1 MSSLPSASMEAVDR
15 VNLDKIESYFN
26 TSSYRE
32 SLEVSAT
39 FNSRLSLERRLRLP
53 FLDPQT
59 GVAQR
64 HCALYV
70 KAKQRMPGLRSGQ
83 IYTFPAARWRKTKRQ
98 YLTNMMI
105 DVQSA
110 VNQHTTAHHNQQQQ
124 CNALFN
130 GSSSSS
136 GIGSVLGSGGGG
148 SMSGG
153 FLLSQHDDNSNSNAS
168 FLLDK
173 TPTTTTTT
181 TTAGVMDALEMFA
194 DNTSRDTN
202 NNSKDELSKDWLY
215 DDLDNDFDSEPK
227 SPDDEFDYDPR
238 YGTKK
243 KKRVTK
249 KEGKGKKASAF
260 GFDFG
265 ESRSTGTGG
274 TAKTRRTKEP
284 GTPKRSAAADGGV
297 GGAAVSERRT
307 RRKGA
312 GAKSKKFVEPP
323 SFESAAA
330 GFDDQFSGGG
340 GGGSGAAG
348 WM

>member
-1 MSSLPSASMEAVDR
+1 MAVSTSSSTTTAASVAADH
-15 VNLDKIESYFN
+15 VNLDRIETFFN

-83 IYTFPAARWRKTKRQ
+83 LYSFPAARWRKTKRQ
-98 YLTNMMI
+98 YLSNMMTDFGCAI
-105 DVQSA
+105 SHQQHQPQLGLSA
-110 VNQHTTAHHNQQQQ
+110 SSV
-124 CNALFN
+124 FN
-130 GSSSSS
+130 VSGPPSSLISSS
-136 GIGSVLGSGGGG
+136 GCATTGGAT
-148 SMSGG
+148 SGG
-153 FLLSQHDDNSNSNAS
+153 FLISQQDENSNSNAS

-173 TPTTTTTT
+173 SLP
-181 TTAGVMDALEMFA
+181 GESVMEGSVDT
-194 DNTSRDTN
+194 NSRDTN

-215 DDLDNDFDSEPK
+215 DDLDHDFDSEPK
-227 SPDDEFDYDPR
+227 SPDDEYDYDPR
-238 YGTKK
+238 YGNKK
-243 KKRVTK
+243 KKKALKKEPKTK
-249 KEGKGKKASAF
+249 KSSVF
-260 GFDFG
+260 GFDFND
-265 ESRSTGTGG
+265 SRSSGSTP
-274 TAKTRRTKEP
+274 KVRRTKESA
-284 GTPKRSAAADGGV
+284 GTQSAGPQKKGTCDGT
-297 GGAAVSERRT
+297 ERRT

-312 GAKSKKFVEPP
+312 GAKGKKFVEPP

-330 GFDDQFSGGG
+330 GFDDHLSF
-340 GGGSGAAG
+340 GGSSSG